1 MAQFLMVTVTL
12 GCISLLYLL
21 PGTQSGGLGKGL
33 KLLRPRV
40 CIIQAIHLPSKM
52 NPVDIVWLSPFT
64 ARIETFVHREAKTG
78 TVIGV
83 RWVKLLSNQG
93 PDPSLVY
100 RPDVDPELAKD
111 KDSFR
116 NYTVRGEAT
125 APSVLSQFGTNPA
138 LIGLQAGPLL
148 DRVFTTYKLMHTHQ
162 TVDFVSRKHIQF
174 GSFSHKKMT
183 VMEVVNLLDDLVDES
198 DPDVD
203 FPNSFHAFQTAE
215 GIRKA
220 HPDKDWFHLVGL
232 LHDLGKI
239 LALWGEPQ
247 WAVVGDTFPVGCRP
261 QASVVFRESTFQD
274 NPDLRD
280 PRYSTELGIYQPH
293 CGLENVLMSWG
304 HDEYLYRMMKFNK
317 FSLPPEAFY
326 MIRFHSFYPW
336 HTGGD
341 YLQLCSQQ
349 DLDMLPWVQE
359 FNKFDLYTK
368 SPELPDVDSLRPYY
382 QGLIDK
388 YCPGILSW

>member
-1 MAQFLMVTVTL
+1 M
-12 GCISLLYLL
+12 
-21 PGTQSGGLGKGL
+21 GT
-33 KLLRPRV
+33 
-40 CIIQAIHLPSKM
+40 
-52 NPVDIVWLSPFT
+52 
-64 ARIETFVHREAKTG
+64 EA
-78 TVIGV
+78 
-83 RWVKLLSNQG
+83 
-93 PDPSLVY
+93 
-100 RPDVDPELAKD
+100 AKD
-111 KDSFR
+111 KGSFR
-116 NYTVRGEAT
+116 NYT
-125 APSVLSQFGTNPA
+125 S
-138 LIGLQAGPLL
+138 GPLL
-148 DRVFTTYKLMHTHQ
+148 DRVFATYKLMHTHQ
-162 TVDFVSRKHIQF
+162 TVDFVRKKHAQF
-174 GSFSHKKMT
+174 GSFSCKKMT
-183 VMEVVNLLDDLVDES
+183 VMEAVDMLDSLVDES

-232 LHDLGKI
+232 LHDLGKV

-261 QASVVFRESTFQD
+261 QASVVFCDSTFQE
-274 NPDLRD
+274 NPDLQD
-280 PRYSTELGIYQPH
+280 PRYSSELGMYQPH

-304 HDEYLYRMMKFNK
+304 HDEYLYQMMRFNE

-326 MIRFHSFYPW
+326 VIRFHSFYPW

-341 YLQLCSQQ
+341 YRQLCSQR

-368 SPELPDVDSLRPYY
+368 CPDLPDVDELRPYY

>member
-1 MAQFLMVTVTL
+1 MELASRRNGFH
-12 GCISLLYLL
+12 
-21 PGTQSGGLGKGL
+21 P
-33 KLLRPRV
+33 P
-40 CIIQAIHLPSKM
+40 P
-52 NPVDIVWLSPFT
+52 
-64 ARIETFVHREAKTG
+64 
-78 TVIGV
+78 
-83 RWVKLLSNQG
+83 NQG

-100 RPDVDPELAKD
+100 RPDVDPEAAKD
-111 KDSFR
+111 KGSFR
-116 NYTVRGEAT
+116 NYT
-125 APSVLSQFGTNPA
+125 S
-138 LIGLQAGPLL
+138 GPLL
-148 DRVFTTYKLMHTHQ
+148 DRVFATYKLMHTQQ
-162 TVDFVSRKHIQF
+162 TVDFVRKKHTQF
-174 GSFSHKKMT
+174 GGFSYKKMT
-183 VMEVVNLLDDLVDES
+183 VLEAVAMLDGLVDES

-232 LHDLGKI
+232 LHDLGKVLV
-239 LALWGEPQ
+239 LAGEPQ

-261 QASVVFRESTFQD
+261 QASVVFCDSTFQD
-274 NPDLRD
+274 NPDLQD
-280 PRYSTELGIYQPH
+280 PRYSTEFGMYQPH

-304 HDEYLYRMMKFNK
+304 HDEYMYQMMKFNK

-341 YLQLCSQQ
+341 YRQLCSEQ
-349 DLDMLPWVQE
+349 DLAMLPWVQE

-368 SPELPDVDSLRPYY
+368 CPGLPDVDELRPYY

-388 YCPGILSW
+388 YCPGVLSW